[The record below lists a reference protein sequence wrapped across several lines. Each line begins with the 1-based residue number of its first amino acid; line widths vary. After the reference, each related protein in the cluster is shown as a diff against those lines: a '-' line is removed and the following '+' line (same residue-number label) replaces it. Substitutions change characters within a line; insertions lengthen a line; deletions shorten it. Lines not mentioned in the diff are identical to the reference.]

1 MQNGIEIYSG
11 IFFPTYVMNVFF
23 TDLNEIIHPQAE
35 NIPEYIRHYASAVFM
50 NGSFWNDL
58 NRLQD
63 ELNMDAHHSDYINQ
77 YISYIEMQRTTYRLV
92 NNAEFDSI
100 FIKIYYMH

>member
-63 ELNMDAHHSDYINQ
+63 ELNMDAHHSDYIN
-77 YISYIEMQRTTYRLV
+77 
-92 NNAEFDSI
+92 
-100 FIKIYYMH
+100 

>member
-1 MQNGIEIYSG
+1 
-11 IFFPTYVMNVFF
+11 MNVSF
-23 TDLNEIIHPQAE
+23 TDLNEIIHPQAQ
-35 NIPEYIRHYASAVFM
+35 NIPEYIRHYASAVFI

-63 ELNMDAHHSDYINQ
+63 ELNMEAHLSDYINS

-92 NNAEFDSI
+92 NNGEFDSI

>member
-1 MQNGIEIYSG
+1 
-11 IFFPTYVMNVFF
+11 MNVFF

-63 ELNMDAHHSDYINQ
+63 ELNMDAHHSDYI
-77 YISYIEMQRTTYRLV
+77 SSFMSFVEMQRTTYRLV
-92 NNAEFDSI
+92 NKDEFGAI
-100 FIKIYYMH
+100 FIKIYYGH